1 MSSIDQSINE
11 LNAVLSKYADK
22 KSLSDDLNLSERISK
37 ISYSQNDPMFQRK
50 AERVR
55 YCGSYL
61 EFDKYQSTEK
71 PQDLMRSLRSA
82 NFCKDKFCPMCNWRK
97 SQKLMG
103 EMMSIFDQLD
113 KNRYELIFMTLT
125 MTNPP
130 MSEIKNALAHM
141 ALSFNRF
148 MKYKAVAAVVKGFLR
163 SVEFLGDKTAE
174 GYCHPHYH
182 CLIVVNKS
190 YFKSRDYLTQ
200 EKWREL
206 WKRALRVD
214 YDPTVNVQKIKPRE
228 VVDELGVTHQYS
240 AIQSAVLE
248 VTKYCLK
255 SSAVKAMSDKN
266 FEDLYVGTHRIR
278 KYRLGG
284 ILREIKPLDREID
297 PDLWEY
303 LGLEIYR
310 WAKEKGIY
318 VEHGFLSKT
327 PTLAEIKNL
336 GKKHD

>member
-1 MSSIDQSINE
+1 MSSIDQSTSE

-22 KSLSDDLNLSERISK
+22 KSMADDLNLSERISK

-71 PQDLMRSLRSA
+71 PQDIMRSLRSA

-97 SQKLMG
+97 SQKLMR
-103 EMMSIFDQLD
+103 EMLSIFEQLEQ
-113 KNRYELIFMTLT
+113 NRYEMIFLTLT

-141 ALSFNRF
+141 ALSFNRL
-148 MKYKAVAAVVKGFLR
+148 MKYKDVQAVVKGFLR
-163 SVEFLGDKTAE
+163 SVEFLGDRTAE
-174 GYCHPHYH
+174 GECHPHYH
-182 CLIVVNKS
+182 CLIVVDKW
-190 YFKSRDYLTQ
+190 YFKSRNYLSQ
-200 EKWREL
+200 EKWQQL

-214 YDPTVNVQKIKPRE
+214 YEPMVNVQKIKPRE
-228 VVDELGVTHQYS
+228 FVDELGVTHQYS

-284 ILREIKPLDREID
+284 ILREIKPLEREID

-327 PTLAEIKNL
+327 PTLAELKNL
-336 GKKHD
+336 GRKHD